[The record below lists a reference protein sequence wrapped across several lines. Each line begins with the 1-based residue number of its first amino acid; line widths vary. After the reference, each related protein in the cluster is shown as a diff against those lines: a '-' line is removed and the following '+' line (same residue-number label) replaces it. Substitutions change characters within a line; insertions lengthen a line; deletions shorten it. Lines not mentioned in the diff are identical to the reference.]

1 MRAEVAELHVSGDPV
16 VFEQVRRD
24 VVAAGN
30 VRDVVVTESDSLT
43 ATVTL

>member
-1 MRAEVAELHVSGDPV
+1 LRVFGDAA
-16 VFEQVRRD
+16 VFEQVRGD

-30 VRDVVVTESDSLT
+30 VRDVVVTEAESLT